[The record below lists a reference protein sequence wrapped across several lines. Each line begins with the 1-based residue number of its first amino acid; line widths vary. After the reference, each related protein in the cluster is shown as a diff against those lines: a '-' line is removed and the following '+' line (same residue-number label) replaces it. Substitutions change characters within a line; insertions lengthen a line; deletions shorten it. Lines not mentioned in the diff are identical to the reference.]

1 MRKLIYLYQL
11 GSQNLG
17 HGPLCLLR
25 NTTLGQAALDAI
37 DDVGGQR
44 ILEAL
49 NILTIEHAYAV
60 ERRLHDVFT
69 KVKEGLSDLF
79 NAGVWVVLSMYSSV
93 ASSVSENISPL
104 DWAEVAVITYPCGK
118 TARVKVSAKSS
129 RAVTPFSSKKDVT
142 SRPLTGMLSSVARLC
157 TCGELRPQ
165 GPRKATVIAAPLPI
179 RPGNVSALAETIL
192 PPMMSLG

>member
-1 MRKLIYLYQL
+1 MKKLIYLYQL

-79 NAGVWVVLSMYSSV
+79 NAGVWVVERGNEDSILTVRVVLSMYSSV
-93 ASSVSENISPL
+93 ASSVS
-104 DWAEVAVITYPCGK
+104 
-118 TARVKVSAKSS
+118 
-129 RAVTPFSSKKDVT
+129 
-142 SRPLTGMLSSVARLC
+142 
-157 TCGELRPQ
+157 
-165 GPRKATVIAAPLPI
+165 
-179 RPGNVSALAETIL
+179 
-192 PPMMSLG
+192 